1 MTKDPYQ
8 ILYCSRNCIQG
19 TPVQMA
25 AEIGKILTSSRINNV
40 KVAVTGAL
48 IFNTVFFAQV
58 LEGPLDG
65 VERIF
70 EQIQRDLRHSDLMI
84 LESGLVV
91 ARDFPQW
98 SMAFAGAT
106 SEESNP
112 LVAATLNAAANH
124 PSAAGKQVITLLH
137 DLILKEEDW
146 ALPTRLSSSAKS
158 VG

>member
-8 ILYCSRNCIQG
+8 ILYCSRNCIHG
-19 TPVQMA
+19 TPVEMA
-25 AEIGKILTSSRINNV
+25 VEITKILTSSRTNNV
-40 KVAVTGAL
+40 KAEVTGAL

-70 EQIQRDLRHSDLMI
+70 EQIQRDLRHSDLMV

-91 ARDFPQW
+91 ARDFPKW

-106 SEESNP
+106 SEESHP
-112 LVAATLNAAANH
+112 LIAATLNAAATN
-124 PSAAGKQVITLLH
+124 PSVAGKQVISLLR
-137 DLILKEEDW
+137 DLVLKEEDW
-146 ALPTRLSSSAKS
+146 ALPVRRNSSAMS
-158 VG
+158 S